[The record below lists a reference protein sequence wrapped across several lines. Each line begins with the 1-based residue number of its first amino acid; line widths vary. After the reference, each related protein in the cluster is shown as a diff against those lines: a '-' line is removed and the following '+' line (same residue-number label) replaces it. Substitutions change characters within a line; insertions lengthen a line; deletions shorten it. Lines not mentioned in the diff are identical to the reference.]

1 MRRFKKVMLVTAA
14 VSGIGLAGA
23 GTVQADDRGG
33 DPHAPIDNTQLLQC
47 EQEFNA
53 SLITINAPIT
63 LLGDSITNIGNF
75 CSQIGPRQ

>member
-14 VSGIGLAGA
+14 IGGIGLAGA
-23 GTVQADDRGG
+23 GTVQAEDRGG
-33 DPHAPIDNTQLLQC
+33 DPQAAIDNTQLLQC

-53 SLITINAPIT
+53 SLITVNVPIT
-63 LLGDSITNIGNF
+63 LLGDNITNIGNF